1 MKGPESLMNTL
12 FQSRISFWAFLCTGN
27 KNKQT
32 KYLVILFVLIDN
44 IFNVVAFAFTELFG
58 KQGRR
63 KHLKLFRVLR
73 KTSDLRERKQMKVL
87 EIISPVLVMIIL
99 GILCRKWK
107 LLNKNGIDNMKALV
121 TNIMLPVAIFH
132 ALATSD
138 YGAETA
144 KLVGIMFIM
153 LVVSFGIG
161 FLMKPLMTENYRK
174 YLPFMVSVYEGGS
187 MAYPLYTSLCGQ
199 DNLSQIAV
207 LDIAGLLFGFSIYMG
222 MLGQTE
228 NGEKIN
234 VKNLAVSAVKTPAF
248 IASVLGIIAGLTGV
262 IKLLLASPAGGIY
275 TSVESIL
282 TTALT
287 AIILI
292 VVGFSMELTPEL
304 FRPCVR
310 TIVMRIVLQA
320 VMIVCVLLAVHSFI
334 GSNKLLDLAV
344 ITYMSAPATFSMQTF
359 LKREDGSAYVSTTN
373 SLYCI
378 VSVVV
383 YMILAFFTY

>member
-1 MKGPESLMNTL
+1 MPEMESAEQERHRQHESTGYKHHASGGN
-12 FQSRISFWAFLCTGN
+12 FSCTGN
-27 KNKQT
+27 IGLWSRNGKASRDH
-32 KYLVILFVLIDN
+32 VHHVGC
-44 IFNVVAFAFTELFG
+44 IFWHRIPYEAAY
-58 KQGRR
+58 
-63 KHLKLFRVLR
+63 
-73 KTSDLRERKQMKVL
+73 D
-87 EIISPVLVMIIL
+87 
-99 GILCRKWK
+99 
-107 LLNKNGIDNMKALV
+107 
-121 TNIMLPVAIFH
+121 
-132 ALATSD
+132 
-138 YGAETA
+138 
-144 KLVGIMFIM
+144 
-153 LVVSFGIG
+153 
-161 FLMKPLMTENYRK
+161 RK

-234 VKNLAVSAVKTPAF
+234 VKKLAVSAVKTPAF

-262 IKLLLASPAGGIY
+262 IKFILVSPAGGIY
-275 TSVESIL
+275 TSVENIL
-282 TTALT
+282 TAALT

>member
-1 MKGPESLMNTL
+1 MNTL

-107 LLNKNGIDNMKALV
+107 LLNKTGIDSMKALV

-144 KLVGIMFIM
+144 KLVGIMLIM

-304 FRPCVR
+304 LGPCVR